1 MSNKWKDAQKSTEI
15 VYSGDRIIQRIL
27 EELGTTKNIAKN
39 PYVIEKVVIILYG
52 IMMQRDFKI
61 SGVNVRNGMV
71 TGECG
76 EKEIDQIV
84 ELLRNNEE
92 KAEKTL
98 DDKKDKSCR
107 GTEYRISIDS
117 STQELTLLTVM
128 FSPPY
133 SKEQVIKD
141 TFRDLEREG
150 EEGVGET
157 IERREGWQKTK
168 INPDGI
174 VMQRKWNEEPGVTAI
189 KMRRM
194 PNDPIIIEVTGF
206 QTGIKYFSMSEPEQ
220 IPNLMGNTTNFFP
233 GILKCLSRKY
243 EMKDSPEEVRRTDR
257 YKNLAGSI
265 EDVGKFGRYGNG
277 IDKLNEYSRLPI
289 NRFI

>member
-1 MSNKWKDAQKSTEI
+1 MSNKWKAALKSTEI

-27 EELGTTKNIAKN
+27 EKLGTTKNIAKN
-39 PYVIEKVVIILYG
+39 PYVIEKVVIILYE

-61 SGVNVRNGMV
+61 SGVSVRNGMV

-174 VMQRKWNEEPGVTAI
+174 VMQRKWNEKPGVTAI

-194 PNDPIIIEVTGF
+194 PNDPIIVEVTGF
-206 QTGIKYFSMSEPEQ
+206 QTGIKYFSIREVEQ

-233 GILKCLSRKY
+233 GTLKWLIQKY
-243 EMKDSPEEVRRTDR
+243 EMKDSLEAVKRTDR
-257 YKNLAGSI
+257 YKVVAGSI
-265 EDVGKFGRYGNG
+265 EPVCKFGRYGKG

>member
-1 MSNKWKDAQKSTEI
+1 MESTF
-15 VYSGDRIIQRIL
+15 GDGL
-27 EELGTTKNIAKN
+27 
-39 PYVIEKVVIILYG
+39 
-52 IMMQRDFKI
+52 
-61 SGVNVRNGMV
+61 VR
-71 TGECG
+71 GECG
-76 EKEIDQIV
+76 EKEIDKIV

-98 DDKKDKSCR
+98 EDKKDKSCR

-174 VMQRKWNEEPGVTAI
+174 VMQRKWNEQPSIKAI
-189 KMRRM
+189 EMRRI
-194 PNDPIIIEVTGF
+194 PDYPIIIEVTGF
-206 QTGIKYFSMSEPEQ
+206 QTGIKYFFISEFAE

-233 GILKCLSRKY
+233 GTLKRLSQKY
-243 EMKDSPEEVRRTDR
+243 EMKDSPEEVRKTDY
-257 YKNLAGSI
+257 YKVVAGSI
-265 EDVGKFGRYGNG
+265 ESYWKFGRYEEG
-277 IDKLNEYSRLPI
+277 IRNLNDYRHRPI
-289 NRFI
+289 YGFID